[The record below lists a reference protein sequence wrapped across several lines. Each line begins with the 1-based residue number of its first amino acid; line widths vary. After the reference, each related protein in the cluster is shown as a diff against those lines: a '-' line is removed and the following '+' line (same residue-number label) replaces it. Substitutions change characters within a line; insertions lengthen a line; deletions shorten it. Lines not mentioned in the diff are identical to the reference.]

1 MHQIKEMLKKMGFK
15 IVADEMKNVEWT
27 KNDGFFVA
35 TRDNIF
41 HRIDYAVDSYGGEPS
56 IVSVKE
62 VKPKEVTKVEY
73 I

>member
-1 MHQIKEMLKKMGFK
+1 MHQIKEMLKKMGFE
-15 IVADEMKNVEWT
+15 IVTDEMKTTEWT
-27 KNDGFFVA
+27 KNGGFFIA
-35 TRDNIF
+35 ERDGVF
-41 HRIDYAVDSYGGEPS
+41 HRVAYTVDSYGGEPS

>member
-1 MHQIKEMLKKMGFK
+1 MHQIKEMLKKMGFE
-15 IVADEMKNVEWT
+15 IVTDEMKTTEWK
-27 KNDGFFVA
+27 KNDGFFVVE
-35 TRDNIF
+35 RDRVY
-41 HRIDYAVDSYGGEPS
+41 HRIDCTVGSYGGEPS

>member
-15 IVADEMKNVEWT
+15 IVVDEMKTTEWT
-27 KNDGFFVA
+27 ENDGFFVA
-35 TRDNIF
+35 KRDDIY
-41 HRIDYAVDSYGGEPS
+41 HRVDYTVDSYGNEPL

-62 VKPKEVTKVEY
+62 VTPKEVTKVEY

>member
-15 IVADEMKNVEWT
+15 IVADEMKTTEWT
-27 KNDGFFVA
+27 ENDGFFVA
-35 TRDNIF
+35 MKDDIYY
-41 HRIDYAVDSYGGEPS
+41 RIDYTVDSYVNEPS

-62 VKPKEVTKVEY
+62 VTPKEVTKVEH